1 MAKKFEFR
9 LETILKLRTHK
20 AQAAK
25 EDLQKAVGLRTRK
38 EQEIEDTTNYL
49 LGLRNAG
56 FGLVKSDEL
65 RAMDDHKRHVERTI
79 EEMKKEL
86 SRLLEI
92 EAAKRIVLNNAM
104 REQKIMEKLKEK
116 KFETYKFEL
125 NREESQEL
133 DAIGIARYAARSSGD
148 ESNFV

>member
-9 LETILKLRTHK
+9 LETILRLRTHK

-25 EDLQKAVGLRTRK
+25 EDLQKAVGARTLK

-56 FGLVKSDEL
+56 YGLVKSDEL

-86 SRLLEI
+86 TRLLEI

-116 KFETYKFEL
+116 KFETYRFEL
-125 NREESQEL
+125 NKEESQTL
-133 DAIGIARYAARSSGD
+133 DAIGIARYAARSKGE
-148 ESNFV
+148 ESHFA